1 MKISISTSAD
11 IPQIFQ
17 LYNKAIDYQAK
28 VFPESVWS
36 GFEEDMVRNEVIENR
51 QFKLTMD
58 GKIAC
63 VWAIRYSDPQIW
75 MDANTTDS
83 IYIHRIATNPDFRGN
98 NFVTAIVAWAKEFAK
113 ENHKKYIRMD
123 TCGDNKRLINHY
135 EKSGFS
141 FLGMKRLKDT
151 SHLPS
156 HYNNAEV
163 CFFEI
168 EVR

>member
-1 MKISISTSAD
+1 MKISISTSDD

-17 LYNKAIDYQAK
+17 LYNKAIAYQAK
-28 VFPESVWS
+28 IFPENVWS

-51 QFKLTMD
+51 QFKLMMD

-63 VWAIRYSDPQIW
+63 VWAIRYNDPQIW
-75 MDANTTDS
+75 QEDDNDES

-98 NFVTAIVAWAKEFAK
+98 NFVTAIVNWAKEFAK

-135 EKSGFS
+135 EKSGFR
-141 FLGMKRLKDT
+141 FLKMNKLKDT
-151 SHLPS
+151 SDLPS
-156 HYNNAEV
+156 HYQDAEV
-163 CFFEI
+163 CYFEI
-168 EVR
+168 EV